1 MNLVLVL
8 GLQELSSY
16 KVLGKFLWE
25 KFKEGT
31 QSPINIMEL
40 IALVRSFQYFIQ
52 EQFLVF
58 MDNFS
63 QISNISLMLYDFI
76 LFLEIS

>member
-8 GLQELSSY
+8 GLLGLSSY

-31 QSPINIMEL
+31 YSPINIMEL
-40 IALVRSFQYFIQ
+40 IALVRPFQYFTQ
-52 EQFLVF
+52 EQFLFF
-58 MDNFS
+58 MD
-63 QISNISLMLYDFI
+63 
-76 LFLEIS
+76 